1 MAFRKRLDY
10 IDQQGNLRVART
22 GNAALWRYRANKI
35 LGARM
40 VWCEQY
46 RTVGGPRTW
55 SEAKEMHDLH
65 TMDEPKTI
73 N

>member
-1 MAFRKRLDY
+1 MASLKRLDY

-22 GNAALWRYRANKI
+22 GNAARWHRKADDI

-46 RTVGGPRTW
+46 RTIGGPRTW
-55 SEAKEMHDLH
+55 SEAKGMHDLH
-65 TMDEPKTI
+65 TMDDP
-73 N
+73 